1 MSIRDHFKSG
11 REKSALTSFHQVII
25 RAVFHGSAIA
35 FVIWGP
41 WAWPWRV
48 IVAIIAMLSYG
59 AVASSTRLGKHL

>member
-1 MSIRDHFKSG
+1 MIIWDHFKSG
-11 REKSALTSFHQVII
+11 RKKSTLTSFHQAII